1 MVRILAVPESTETGA
16 EDSDSGAEP
25 LDNGGILR
33 YCDYV
38 RGAFVD
44 KIFSARLDEAALDEL
59 ERVTRKLKM
68 TKRRFLEEAIH
79 LRARQL
85 EGSDSR
91 DVWSETLGAW
101 NRTQRPE
108 TSVAEAREAFRRG
121 FERHQ
126 QGKRARVHR

>member
-1 MVRILAVPESTETGA
+1 MER
-16 EDSDSGAEP
+16 
-25 LDNGGILR
+25 
-33 YCDYV
+33 
-38 RGAFVD
+38 
-44 KIFSARLDEAALDEL
+44 IFSARLNEAALDEM

-85 EGSDSR
+85 EGSESR

-101 NRTQRPE
+101 NRAERPE
-108 TSVAEAREAFRRG
+108 SSIRESRDAFRRG

-126 QGKRARVHR
+126 QGKRARVRR